1 MNFITLVVQKSQIM
15 SVNLCIDWGNTAVKA
30 AIFQDKRLT
39 YTDNFSDHDAVSRVS
54 SIIDEHKP
62 TKGILCSVVNDNSTA
77 ALEKLTS
84 SKLKSFIKLDSN
96 TYLPIMNAYTNPES
110 LGADRLALAV
120 GAWAVYPDM
129 NTLVVNL
136 GTCATYNF
144 TQKNKTFRGGAISP
158 GLQMRLRAMEEFT
171 DKLPYVR
178 LDGELLLIGYDTAT
192 CMRSGAVFG
201 LAKEIDG
208 MVQEYGSQYPD
219 FNAILTGGDA
229 AFFAGKLKS
238 KIFADPELLFRGLNL
253 ILNYN
258 VPIPA

>member
-1 MNFITLVVQKSQIM
+1 M
-15 SVNLCIDWGNTAVKA
+15 SVNLCIDWGNTTVKA

-39 YTDNFSDHDAVSRVS
+39 VTETFSDADAVSRIS
-54 SIIDEHKP
+54 SMIEEHKP
-62 TKGILCSVVNDNSTA
+62 NKGILCSVVDDKATA
-77 ALEKLTS
+77 AVEKLVS
-84 SKLKSFIKLDSN
+84 EKIQHYIKLDSN
-96 TYLPIMNAYTNPES
+96 TRLPIMNAYTNPES
-110 LGADRLALAV
+110 LGADRLALAM
-120 GAWAVYPDM
+120 GSWAVYPDM

-158 GLQMRLRAMEEFT
+158 GLQMRLRAMQEFT
-171 DKLPYVR
+171 DKLPWVKV
-178 LDGELLLIGYDTAT
+178 DGELLLIGYDTAT

-208 MVQEYGSQYPD
+208 IVEEYGRQYPD

-229 AFFAGKLKS
+229 PFFAGKLKS